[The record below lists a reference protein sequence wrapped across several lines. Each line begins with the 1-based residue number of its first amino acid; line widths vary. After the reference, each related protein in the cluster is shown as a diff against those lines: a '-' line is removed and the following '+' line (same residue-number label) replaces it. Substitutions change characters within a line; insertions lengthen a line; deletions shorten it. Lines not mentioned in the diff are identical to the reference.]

1 MKSDICW
8 PDALLLNRST
18 FMKGWSGQKHDSLY
32 DELFD
37 HYFDHPAEVQK
48 MLEAKDT
55 SFLWLS
61 PAWFHSPK
69 PLPSSSRGQVYL
81 AQCKLPWKKSK
92 INVAIRAVHDITQQ
106 CLKHVVGVTAIRS
119 NYTKYHL
126 IGLVSLAADATLEQW
141 IPQVDSWT
149 FQKIYRVAL
158 MTSSALRDL
167 HHVNKVHPNLQPKN
181 VLITRGQ
188 VELTD
193 EQQVMSGERLYG
205 RYPYFAPELR
215 VDKRSNIY
223 ALGIILWQL
232 ASGVLF
238 PASVAVCPKVY
249 RIHSLKS
256 VDRAYQDI
264 FIQCLHK
271 DPDQRPTADQVC
283 HSLIHLLLR
292 KNLILNQQEHS
303 LEVRSRQVEIVK
315 YLLHYRR
322 GLALPALQD
331 LMQGASLK
339 KRMMIRA
346 TVSLELFYESKKD
359 SCDKPVCGDT
369 IDLPDWMQVGFT

>member
-1 MKSDICW
+1 MKPETCW
-8 PDALLLNRST
+8 PDALLFNRST
-18 FMKGWSGQKHDSLY
+18 FMKGWSGQKHGSLY
-32 DELFD
+32 DELLD
-37 HYFDHPAEVQK
+37 HYFDHPAEIQK
-48 MLEAKDT
+48 MLETKDT

-61 PAWFHSPK
+61 PTWFHSPK

-81 AQCKLPWKKSK
+81 AQC
-92 INVAIRAVHDITQQ
+92 
-106 CLKHVVGVTAIRS
+106 
-119 NYTKYHL
+119 
-126 IGLVSLAADATLEQW
+126 LVSLAADATLEQW

-167 HHVNKVHPNLQPKN
+167 HHVNRVHPNLQPKN

-232 ASGVLF
+232 VSGVLF

-264 FIQCLHK
+264 FLQCLHK

-292 KNLILNQQEHS
+292 KNLALNQQEHS
-303 LEVRSRQVEIVK
+303 LEVRSRQVEI
-315 YLLHYRR
+315 
-322 GLALPALQD
+322 
-331 LMQGASLK
+331 
-339 KRMMIRA
+339 
-346 TVSLELFYESKKD
+346 T
-359 SCDKPVCGDT
+359 
-369 IDLPDWMQVGFT
+369 